1 MKEKYYTINTD
12 LKRKLLKKYI
22 SNKPV
27 YKTKHLINKILKV
40 FALAIIVGFMWFF
53 FGDSLKDEKLEEIF
67 IGLGVGVIFAMIPFF
82 IGQSIDISG
91 KKEAGSPFNE
101 MEREYILISDEGV
114 QFSYHDTEDENDDN
128 MTVYEIKTEN
138 LNAVIYNQ
146 EYHIITMIGV
156 AKQTAYDDM
165 QKKIIDE
172 ERSQRRF
179 YSNSPY
185 EIMLAFDEEEEI
197 VKLLKGMA
205 KNTRDE

>member
-22 SNKPV
+22 SNKPA
-27 YKTKHLINKILKV
+27 YKTKHMINKILK
-40 FALAIIVGFMWFF
+40 LISLIIVIGMAWWLFTGSYDDQKWEGGFVGLLTGLA
-53 FGDSLKDEKLEEIF
+53 FGS
-67 IGLGVGVIFAMIPFF
+67 IPFF
-82 IGQSIDISG
+82 IGQYFEINGRKD
-91 KKEAGSPFNE
+91 AGSPFNE
-101 MEREYILISDEGV
+101 MKREYLLISDEGV

-138 LNAVIYNQ
+138 LNAVVYNQ

-205 KNTRDE
+205 KNARDE

>member
-22 SNKPV
+22 RNKPV
-27 YKTKHLINKILKV
+27 YKTKHLINKILKLI
-40 FALAIIVGFMWFF
+40 ALAIVLGITWIFSGA
-53 FGDSLKDEKLEEIF
+53 SINKINLEDGL
-67 IGLGVGVIFAMIPFF
+67 IGLGCGIAFAMIPFF

-138 LNAVIYNQ
+138 LNAVVYNQ

-185 EIMLAFDEEEEI
+185 EIMLAFNEEEEI

-205 KNTRDE
+205 KNARDE